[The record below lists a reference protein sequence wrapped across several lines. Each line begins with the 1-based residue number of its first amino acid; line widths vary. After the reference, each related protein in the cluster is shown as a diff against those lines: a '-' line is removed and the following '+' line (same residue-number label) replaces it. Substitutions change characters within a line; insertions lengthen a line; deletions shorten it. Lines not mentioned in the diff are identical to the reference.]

1 MQSPSVGTGPATSP
15 ATELAYSVADLAVEV
30 ATKNGP
36 KRLIDRL
43 DFSVRKGEILSI
55 IGTSGAGKTT
65 LLRVL
70 GGLVKPTADST
81 VLASGQ
87 PIQGPPDRVL
97 MVFQDYASSL
107 LPWRTIRRNVALGL
121 ETQYRGKDLDE
132 RVDNALNL
140 VGLLKR
146 ADEYPWRLS
155 GGMQQRVQ
163 IARALAMEP
172 EVLLMDEPFGALD
185 AITKTS
191 LQDELLR
198 VQEQT
203 GATIIFITHDVE
215 EAVYLGDRVLALG
228 GIPGRIVDTFEVD
241 LPRPRHQIQ
250 TKEMPEFLRLR
261 HQAYE
266 CVVEA
271 ELRLR
276 SEQ

>member
-1 MQSPSVGTGPATSP
+1 MEPQRTQPTMQS
-15 ATELAYSVADLAVEV
+15 DLAFSCQNLSVEV
-30 ATKNGP
+30 TTKEGV
-36 KRLIDRL
+36 KRLLDPI

-65 LLRVL
+65 LLRAL
-70 GGLVKPTADST
+70 GGLIPTTENSE
-81 VLASGQ
+81 VLADGV

-107 LPWRTIRRNVALGL
+107 LPWRTIRKNVALGL
-121 ETQYRGKDLDE
+121 ETQYRGKELQKRVESALD
-132 RVDNALNL
+132 L
-140 VGLLKR
+140 VGLRKR

-172 EVLLMDEPFGALD
+172 SVLLMDEPFGALD
-185 AITKTS
+185 AITKNS

-228 GIPGRIVDTFEVD
+228 GIPGRIIEVLDVD
-241 LPRPRHQIQ
+241 LPRPRHQIY
-250 TKEMPEFLRLR
+250 TKELPEFLRLR
-261 HQAYE
+261 HRAYE
-266 CVVEA
+266 SVVEA

-276 SEQ
+276 SEE

>member
-1 MQSPSVGTGPATSP
+1 MQPQPVRPISEA
-15 ATELAYSVADLAVEV
+15 ALAYSVKDLAVDV
-30 ATKNGP
+30 TTKAGP

-43 DFSVRKGEILSI
+43 DFTVRKGEILSI

-70 GGLVKPTADST
+70 GGLIPATKDSE
-81 VLASGQ
+81 VLADGR

-121 ETQYRGKDLDE
+121 ETRYRGGDLQD
-132 RVDNALNL
+132 RVDAALDL
-140 VGLLKR
+140 VGLRKR

-172 EVLLMDEPFGALD
+172 QVLLMDEPFGALD

-228 GIPGRIVDTFEVD
+228 GIPGRIVDVFDVD
-241 LPRPRHQIQ
+241 LPRPRHQIH

-266 CVVEA
+266 SVVEA

>member
-1 MQSPSVGTGPATSP
+1 MQPYSSHQDA
-15 ATELAYSVADLAVEV
+15 ELAYSARDLSVEV
-30 ATKNGP
+30 TTKTGA
-36 KRLIDRL
+36 KALIDRL
-43 DFSVRKGEILSI
+43 DFDIRKGEIVSI

-70 GGLVKPTADST
+70 GGLLPVTKDSQ
-81 VLASGQ
+81 VHAGGE
-87 PIQGPPDRVL
+87 PITGPPDRVL

-107 LPWRTIRRNVALGL
+107 LPWRTVRRNVALGL
-121 ETQYRGKDLDE
+121 ETTYRGAELRE
-132 RVDNALNL
+132 RVESALDL
-140 VGLLKR
+140 VGLRGR

-172 EVLLMDEPFGALD
+172 NVLLMDEPFGALD

-198 VQEQT
+198 VQEKT
-203 GATIIFITHDVE
+203 GATIVFITHDVE

-228 GIPGRIVDTFEVD
+228 GIPGRIVDVFDVD
-241 LPRPRHQIQ
+241 LPRPRHQIT
-250 TKEMPEFLRLR
+250 TKEMPEFLSLR

-266 CVVEA
+266 SVVEA

-276 SEQ
+276 REL

>member
-1 MQSPSVGTGPATSP
+1 MQQEAVTPGAKVCDAFSAKN
-15 ATELAYSVADLAVEV
+15 LAVDV
-30 ATKNGP
+30 DTGNGV
-36 KRLIDRL
+36 KRLVDRL
-43 DFSVRKGEILSI
+43 DFTIGTGEILSI

-70 GGLVKPTADST
+70 GGLIAATDDSH
-81 VLASGQ
+81 VMAGGV
-87 PIQGPPDRVL
+87 PISGPPDKVL

-121 ETQYRGKDLDE
+121 ETEYRGPELRE
-132 RVDNALNL
+132 RVDSALDL
-140 VGLLKR
+140 VGLRKR

-172 EVLLMDEPFGALD
+172 QVLLMDEPFGALD

-191 LQDELLR
+191 LQDELLK
-198 VQEQT
+198 VQAQT
-203 GATIIFITHDVE
+203 GATIVFITHDVE

-228 GIPGRIVDTFEVD
+228 GMPGQIVDMFDVD
-241 LPRPRHQIQ
+241 LPRPRQQIQ
-250 TKEMPEFLRLR
+250 TKETAEFLRMR
-261 HQAYE
+261 HRAYE
-266 CVVEA
+266 SVVEA

>member
-1 MQSPSVGTGPATSP
+1 MPQRPELTAVG
-15 ATELAYSVADLAVEV
+15 DLAFSCRSLSVEV
-30 ATKNGP
+30 STKSGP
-36 KRLIDRL
+36 KRLLAPL
-43 DFSVRKGEILSI
+43 DFSVKKGEILSI

-70 GGLVKPTADST
+70 GGLVPPMPDSE
-81 VLASGQ
+81 VLAAGV

-107 LPWRTIRRNVALGL
+107 LPWRTIRKNVALGL
-121 ETQYRGKDLDE
+121 ETQYHGEELRD
-132 RVDNALNL
+132 RVDAALDL
-140 VGLLKR
+140 VGLKAR
-146 ADEYPWRLS
+146 GDEYPWRLS

-172 EVLLMDEPFGALD
+172 AVLLMDEPFGALD
-185 AITKTS
+185 AITKSS
-191 LQDELLR
+191 LQDELLK
-198 VQEQT
+198 VHEQT

-228 GIPGRIVDTFEVD
+228 GVPGKIIEVLDVD
-241 LPRPRHQIQ
+241 LPRPRSQIM

-261 HQAYE
+261 HRAYE
-266 CVVEA
+266 SVVEA

-276 SEQ
+276 TDQ

>member
-1 MQSPSVGTGPATSP
+1 MPMQSTEAATKEP
-15 ATELAYSVADLAVEV
+15 LAYSAKSLSVEV
-30 ATKNGP
+30 STKSGP

-43 DFSVRKGEILSI
+43 DFTIRKGEILSI

-70 GGLVKPTADST
+70 GGLIPATKDSE
-81 VLASGQ
+81 VLAAGKE
-87 PIQGPPDRVL
+87 IQGPPERVL
-97 MVFQDYASSL
+97 MVFQDYSSSL
-107 LPWRTIRRNVALGL
+107 LPWRTVRRNVALGL
-121 ETQYRGKDLDE
+121 ETTYKGKELEGKVNTALD
-132 RVDNALNL
+132 L
-140 VGLLKR
+140 VGLRKR
-146 ADEYPWRLS
+146 ADEYPWQLS

-172 EVLLMDEPFGALD
+172 SVLLMDEPFGALD

-191 LQDELLR
+191 LQDELLQ
-198 VQEQT
+198 VQEKT

-228 GIPGRIVDTFEVD
+228 GVPGRIVEIFDVN

-250 TKEMPEFLRLR
+250 TKEMPEFLHLR

-266 CVVEA
+266 SVVEA

>member
-1 MQSPSVGTGPATSP
+1 MPQRTESETQP
-15 ATELAYSVADLAVEV
+15 ELAFSCRNLSVEV
-30 ATKNGP
+30 STKVGV
-36 KRLIDRL
+36 KRLLDPI

-65 LLRVL
+65 LLRAL
-70 GGLVKPTADST
+70 GGLIPTTRESEARAAG
-81 VLASGQ
+81 V

-107 LPWRTIRRNVALGL
+107 LPWRTIRKNVALGL
-121 ETQYRGKDLDE
+121 ETQYRGKELQD
-132 RVDNALNL
+132 RVESALNL
-140 VGLLKR
+140 VGLQDR
-146 ADEYPWRLS
+146 GDEYPWRLS

-172 EVLLMDEPFGALD
+172 SVLLMDEPFGALD
-185 AITKTS
+185 AITKSS

-198 VQEQT
+198 VHEQT

-228 GIPGRIVDTFEVD
+228 GIPGRVIEIFDVD
-241 LPRPRHQIQ
+241 LPRPRHQIK

-261 HQAYE
+261 HRAYE
-266 CVVEA
+266 SVVEA